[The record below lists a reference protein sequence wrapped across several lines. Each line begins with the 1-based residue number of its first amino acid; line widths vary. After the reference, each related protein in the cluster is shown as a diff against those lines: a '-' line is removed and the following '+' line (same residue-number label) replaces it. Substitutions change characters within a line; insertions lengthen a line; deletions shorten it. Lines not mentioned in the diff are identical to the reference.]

1 MSHELHPLVKLL
13 LDGELRLSDLPPE
26 LQAEGER
33 ALRLLAVLDRAP
45 VALSTTLDNRVMTAV
60 RARAA
65 SPWRWLV
72 QPRELRIRVRPWTL
86 VPALAAAAVLV
97 FVLFRP
103 ATPSAGSVATVVA
116 PESVT
121 VRLVLHAP
129 AAQRV
134 AVAGSFNQWN
144 AAATPLLRSGT
155 AGVWTATLTLPVG
168 QHQYAFVVDGSQWL
182 PDPAAP
188 GVDDGFGRRNSVL
201 AVTGQGARVL

>member
-26 LQAEGER
+26 LKPEGER
-33 ALRLLAVLDRAP
+33 ALRLLEAVDRAP
-45 VALSTTLDNRVMTAV
+45 VALSAQLDDRVMTAV

-65 SPWRWLV
+65 SRWRWLV
-72 QPRELRIRVRPWTL
+72 QPRELRIHVRPWTL
-86 VPALAAAAVLV
+86 VPALAAAAALV
-97 FVLFRP
+97 FVLVRP
-103 ATPSAGSVATVVA
+103 TAPSAESVATIATA

-129 AAQRV
+129 DAQRV

-155 AGVWTATLTLPVG
+155 GVWTATLTLPVG
-168 QHQYAFVVDGSQWL
+168 QHQYAFVVDGIRWV
-182 PDPAAP
+182 PDPSAP

-201 AVTGQGARVL
+201 AL

>member
-26 LQAEGER
+26 LKPEGER
-33 ALRLLAVLDRAP
+33 ALRLLESIDHAP
-45 VALSTTLDNRVMTAV
+45 VALSPALDQRVMMAV
-60 RARAA
+60 RARAT
-65 SPWRWLV
+65 SRWRWLV
-72 QPRELRIRVRPWTL
+72 QPRELRIHVRPWTL
-86 VPALAAAAVLV
+86 VPALAAAAALV
-97 FVLFRP
+97 FVVLRP
-103 ATPSAGSVATVVA
+103 AAPSTESVATVAA

-129 AAQRV
+129 GAERV

-155 AGVWTATLTLPVG
+155 TEVWTATLTLPVG
-168 QHQYAFVVDGSQWL
+168 QHQYAFVVDGIRWM
-182 PDPAAP
+182 PDPSAP

-201 AVTGQGARVL
+201 AL